1 MKQVLGNR
9 RSIFLFCLPGLCL
22 FLLFV
27 LYPMVN
33 VILYSFQDYDG
44 LLPGTYEGLKN
55 YLKLWGDTSFWDANG
70 RSLYLCLA
78 TIVVDT
84 VFVTIVALIIVGL
97 NRRIQKLY
105 KIAFLLPFVLS
116 ISVISQMW
124 LAIYHADWGILN
136 AVLRLIGLESL
147 THSWLLDP
155 DISMMCVGFVGM
167 WWIFGMQLLLIYTG
181 YRSIPETYFEAA
193 QIDGANYWQTSTRI
207 ALPLLNNVIT
217 LSLTMTAVGGLYT
230 FPQVYIMTKGGP
242 GGSTETIMMYMYKQI
257 FSNQRFGLGSAVAV
271 ITIIETCIILIV
283 LLKIFKRESVTF

>member
-1 MKQVLGNR
+1 MKQVLGNKR
-9 RSIFLFCLPGLCL
+9 AIFLFCLPGLFL

-27 LYPMVN
+27 LYPMVQV
-33 VILYSFQDYDG
+33 VIYSFQDYDG
-44 LLPGTYEGLKN
+44 LLPATFEGWKN
-55 YLKLWGDTSFWDANG
+55 YLKLWSDSSFWDANN

-84 VFVTIVALIIVGL
+84 LFVTIVALIIVGL
-97 NRRIQKLY
+97 NRRVQKLY
-105 KIAFLLPFVLS
+105 KVAFLLPFVLS
-116 ISVISQMW
+116 ISVISQLW

-155 DISMMCVGFVGM
+155 DISMICVGFVGM
-167 WWIFGMQLLLIYTG
+167 WWIFGMQLLIIYTG

-193 QIDGANYWQTSTRI
+193 QIDGANYLQACRHI

-242 GGSTETIMMYMYKQI
+242 GGSTETIMMYMYKQV

-271 ITIIETCIILIV
+271 IAILETCIILVV
-283 LLKIFKRESVTF
+283 LLKMFKRESVTF